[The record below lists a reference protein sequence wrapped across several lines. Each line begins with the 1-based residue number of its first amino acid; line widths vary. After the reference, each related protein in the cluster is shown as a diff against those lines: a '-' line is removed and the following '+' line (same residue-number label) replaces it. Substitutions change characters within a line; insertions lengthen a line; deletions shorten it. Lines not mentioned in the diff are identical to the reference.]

1 MSHGWRR
8 NIVEAE
14 QSRRFFDE
22 VLFDREIEAKGW
34 RGNDEVGAV
43 TDRLEAETRK
53 DVRERGV
60 GNFDPENARHPLRAH
75 ADRVASWHRS
85 EHIDQRPRFTAAK
98 LEDELGRA
106 IDGAIRI
113 GEIDATLETEPGIGG
128 KPRRRA
134 FPWITAGLQNAPSRK
149 MLVVVPLMPLCSPPM
164 MPAKPSGFFSSA
176 TRRRSGSSASFW
188 PFNSVSDS
196 PAFAK

>member
-34 RGNDEVGAV
+34 RGNDEVSAV

-60 GNFDPENARHPLRAH
+60 GNFDPENARHPLGAH

-113 GEIDATLETEPGIGG
+113 GEIDATLETEPGVGG
-128 KPRRRA
+128 KTQTARFPLDHGRA
-134 FPWITAGLQNAPSRK
+134 PECALEKNARGRSADATVLAAHDARQTQRLLLIGDKEEIGIERQLLAVQQRQRFARLRK
-149 MLVVVPLMPLCSPPM
+149 
-164 MPAKPSGFFSSA
+164 
-176 TRRRSGSSASFW
+176 
-188 PFNSVSDS
+188 
-196 PAFAK
+196 